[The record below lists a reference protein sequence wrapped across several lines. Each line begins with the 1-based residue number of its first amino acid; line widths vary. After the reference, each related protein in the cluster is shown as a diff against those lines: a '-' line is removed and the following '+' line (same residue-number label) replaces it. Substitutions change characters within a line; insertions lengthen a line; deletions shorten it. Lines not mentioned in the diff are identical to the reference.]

1 MRELKEI
8 KQALKFYEA
17 ALIILE
23 LESNIVDGDR
33 YIWLMQQLER
43 AKNEIKILEKPSLVL
58 TQMQMQ

>member
-23 LESNIVDGDR
+23 LESNVVDGER

-43 AKNEIKILEKPSLVL
+43 AKNEIKTLEKPSLVL
-58 TQMQMQ
+58 TQIQMQ